1 MFLLKKSKKLK
12 IRNNFFTSVFALFF
26 SFFYSP
32 ILLSENNPDRV
43 QNQIESPS
51 YTCQLNQ
58 DCLNYLHNSLLNKES
73 SESIYQFCE
82 VSYQNSRDCCINPSQ
97 CGESYA
103 EDLAQSLRSHSLGI
117 TRQAGSDLQSCQL
130 NNLSNLIHSLSSVQ
144 SGVCHAGVEN
154 CKSSCENKL
163 EKFKQTFRN
172 CFFIQYPHT
181 IDSVLKKAQSPVEYR
196 KSVNQSV

>member
-1 MFLLKKSKKLK
+1 MTFLSGFIL
-12 IRNNFFTSVFALFF
+12 LFF
-26 SFFYSP
+26 SHS
-32 ILLSENNPDRV
+32 LALSK
-43 QNQIESPS
+43 ISTS
-51 YTCQLNQ
+51 SSSTCKIDNE
-58 DCLNYLHNSLLNKES
+58 CLDYLHNSLLNKES
-73 SESIYQFCE
+73 DESIYQFCE

-154 CKSSCENKL
+154 CKSSCESKL
-163 EKFKQTFRN
+163 EYFKGKFRE
-172 CFFIQYPHT
+172 CFSIQYPHT
-181 IDSVLKKAQSPVEYR
+181 IDSVLKKAQSPSNNLDCYR
-196 KSVNQSV
+196 EIRDVAEKYKRQSLSKQSLFK